1 VCTFAVFRDL
11 QMRLTDTLYQL
22 ALEFIDNRIKAI
34 RQAIAETQDSA
45 DQETRSSAG
54 DKYETGL
61 SMMQLDM
68 EKQAEQLNEAIRTRD
83 SLQQLRVFDDL
94 NGNGGIRPGN
104 AVETSQ
110 GNFYIA
116 ISAGQLK
123 TNEQTYFAVSPATPI
138 ANKLLGLKTG
148 EKFSLNG
155 RDYTINKI
163 H

>member
-1 VCTFAVFRDL
+1 VYHSPPP
-11 QMRLTDTLYQL
+11 LT
-22 ALEFIDNRIKAI
+22 I

-45 DQETRSSAG
+45 DQESKSSAG

-68 EKQAEQLNEAIRTRD
+68 EKQAEQLNETIRTRD
-83 SLQQLRVFDDL
+83 SLQQLKAFEDL
-94 NGNGGIRPGN
+94 NGNGIRPGN

-123 TNEQTYFAVSPATPI
+123 VNEQTYFAVSPATPI
-138 ANKLLGLKTG
+138 GSKLMGLKVG
-148 EKFSLNG
+148 EGFTFNG
-155 RDYTINKI
+155 KNYKVDKV

>member
-1 VCTFAVFRDL
+1 
-11 QMRLTDTLYQL
+11 MRLTDTLYQL
-22 ALEFIDNRIKAI
+22 ALEFIENRIKNI
-34 RQAIAETQDSA
+34 RQAIQETQASA
-45 DQETRSSAG
+45 DQETKSSAG

-68 EKQAEQLNEAIRTRD
+68 EKQAEQLAEAIRTRD
-83 SLQQLRVFDDL
+83 SLEKVKMLDEGGA
-94 NGNGGIRPGN
+94 NGSVRPGN

-123 TNEQTYFAVSPATPI
+123 TTDQIYFAVSPATPI
-138 ANKLLGLKTG
+138 ASKLMGLKTG
-148 EKFSLNG
+148 DSFSFNG
-155 RDYTINKI
+155 KQYTVSKI

>member
-1 VCTFAVFRDL
+1 MKL
-11 QMRLTDTLYQL
+11 SETLYQL
-22 ALEFIDNRIKAI
+22 CLEFIDNRIKTI
-34 RQAIAETQDSA
+34 RQAIQETQDSA
-45 DQETRSSAG
+45 DQETKSSAG

-68 EKQAEQLNEAIRTRD
+68 EKQAEQLAEAIRTRD
-83 SLQQLRVFDDL
+83 ALEKIKLLEDM
-94 NGNGGIRPGN
+94 GATNGGVKPGN

-123 TNEQTYFAVSPATPI
+123 TNGQIYFAVSPATPI
-138 ANKLLGLKTG
+138 GSKLLGLKIG
-148 EKFSLNG
+148 DKFSFNG
-155 RDYTINKI
+155 RDYSVNKI